1 MLFLRNN
8 FKLDTIDE
16 VFKVEKTK
24 TEIEDGEILV
34 QDEQDDDINP

>member
-1 MLFLRNN
+1 VLFLRNN